1 MSSSKPKMKMNRR
14 RFLKGAAG
22 ASLALPLFSSLQP
35 RSSKAATTY
44 KKRILFIYMPHQET
58 TGFAPDASYSFSGS
72 YLAPLAAKYASQML
86 VLNDMK
92 TVGQGH
98 GGGHSEWLTGFPGG
112 DDARPQPTQGPSLD
126 VYMAKRLDG
135 QTPLH
140 QLNFMASWRTSLNVG
155 VTSWNEGAN
164 PTAIPGINDPV
175 MAFTSVYGTS
185 PGTTT
190 PGQPDH
196 ALVLRG
202 SLLDAL
208 DKDYARV
215 NAKLSTADRR
225 LLDQH
230 LSLVRDQEK
239 TLQRMIQTPFSC
251 SGAAGKPGTNLNLQ
265 DQIKSFMDTII
276 GAFRCDATRVATLAF
291 GCCGDDSSYT
301 FVDPAAK
308 NYHDDVAHGS
318 PALVKKVRQWQYG
331 QIAYLCD
338 QLAAVSDGDG
348 TLLDHT
354 LIACL
359 PELGWFPD
367 NNMLTYL
374 FSTGR
379 SQTTDNNHLRFQVP
393 TVLIGSSGGFF
404 KTGRFVDMQQAHYHN
419 LLLTLAHAMDF
430 TDLTSFGSM
439 GTARLTQLTA

>member
-1 MSSSKPKMKMNRR
+1 MSWSTMSRR

-35 RSSKAATTY
+35 RSSRAGTAPY
-44 KKRILFIYMPHQET
+44 KKRIIFVYMPHQET
-58 TGFAPDASYSFSGS
+58 TGFAPDAGFSFANS
-72 YLAPLAAKYASQML
+72 YLAPLAAKYASRML
-86 VLNDMK
+86 VMNNMK
-92 TVGQGH
+92 THGQGH
-98 GGGHSEWLTGFPGG
+98 DGGHSEWLTGYPGG
-112 DDARPQPTQGPSLD
+112 DAARPQPTQGPSLD
-126 VYMAKRLDG
+126 VYIAKRLDG

-140 QLNFMASWRTSLNVG
+140 QLNFMNSWRTSLNVG

-175 MAFTSVYGTS
+175 QAFTSVYGMST
-185 PGTTT
+185 GTTT
-190 PGQPDH
+190 PNQPAH
-196 ALVLRG
+196 SLVLRG

-230 LSLVRDQEK
+230 LSLVRDQEAR
-239 TLQRMIQTPFSC
+239 LQRSIQTPFSC
-251 SGAAGKPGTNLNLQ
+251 SSGSGAPATGLNFQ
-265 DQIKSFMDTII
+265 DTMKSFIDTTV

-291 GCCGDDSSYT
+291 GCGGDDSNYT

-318 PALVKKVRQWQYG
+318 ATLVKKVRSWQYT
-331 QIAYLCD
+331 QIGYLCD
-338 QLAAVSDGDG
+338 QLAAVTDGDG

-354 LIACL
+354 VIACL

-367 NNMLTYL
+367 NGILTYTD
-374 FSTGR
+374 SYGK
-379 SQTTDNNHLRFQVP
+379 QQMTDNNHLRFQVP
-393 TVLIGSSGGFF
+393 SLIIGSSGGFF
-404 KTGRFVDMQQAHYHN
+404 TTGRYVDMQQDHYHK

-430 TDLTSFGSM
+430 TDLASFGES
-439 GTARLTQLTA
+439 GTAELTQLR